1 MCTLALAWKV
11 FEDAPVVVGAN
22 RDEALDRPSHPPAVS
37 RGEPTVVAPR
47 DREAG
52 GTWIG
57 FNDRG
62 LFAGIT
68 NRWTDAELAGERS
81 RGLLVDDVLA
91 RESAREA
98 AALAERSVGE
108 VEYAGFNLLVA
119 DATDA
124 VWLTWDGSLDRL
136 ALDPGVHVA
145 VNVGLAS
152 EPSIPAS
159 RGALGRE
166 QAENARAVER
176 ALETDHDRTR
186 ALETDHDPTGAL
198 ETDHDPTGALEAE
211 DDPTGALEADD
222 PAGTLEADDRTA
234 ADWLDR
240 AGAVL
245 GDHEY
250 GVCLHRDGFG
260 TRSSSLLATGRS
272 PRYAFADGPPCRSRY
287 RPVDLEGQ
295 F

>member
-1 MCTLALAWKV
+1 VCTLAIAWRV
-11 FEDAPVVVGAN
+11 FEEAPVVVGAN
-22 RDEALDRPSHPPAVS
+22 RDEALDRPSRPPAVS
-37 RGEPTVVAPR
+37 PGEPAVVAPR

-62 LFAGIT
+62 LFVGIT

-81 RGLLVDDVLA
+81 RGLLVADAL
-91 RESAREA
+91 RRPGAREA
-98 AALAERSVGE
+98 ATLVERAVADA
-108 VEYAGFNLLVA
+108 EYAGFNLLLA

-124 VWLTWDGSLDRL
+124 VWLSWNGRL
-136 ALDPGVHVA
+136 ERRTLEPGVHVA
-145 VNVGLAS
+145 VNVGLADR
-152 EPSIPAS
+152 PSIPAN
-159 RGALGRE
+159 RDDLGRE
-166 QAENARAVER
+166 QAENARAVR
-176 ALETDHDRTR
+176 RTLEADDG
-186 ALETDHDPTGAL
+186 PTGAL
-198 ETDHDPTGALEAE
+198 
-211 DDPTGALEADD
+211 
-222 PAGTLEADDRTA
+222 GTDDRTA

-272 PRYAFADGPPCRSRY
+272 PRYAFADGPPCRSHY

>member
-124 VWLTWDGSLDRL
+124 VWLAWDGSLDRL
-136 ALDPGVHVA
+136 ALEPGVHVA
-145 VNVGLAS
+145 VNVGLAG

-159 RGALGRE
+159 RDALGRE

-176 ALETDHDRTR
+176 ALEADDDRTR
-186 ALETDHDPTGAL
+186 ALETD
-198 ETDHDPTGALEAE
+198 

-222 PAGTLEADDRTA
+222 PTGTLEADDRTA

>member
-1 MCTLALAWKV
+1 VCTLALAWKV

-37 RGEPTVVAPR
+37 RGEPTVIAPR

-124 VWLTWDGSLDRL
+124 VWLAWDGSLDRL

-145 VNVGLAS
+145 VNVGLAG

-176 ALETDHDRTR
+176 ALETDDRTR
-186 ALETDHDPTGAL
+186 ALEADDYRTRGLGT
-198 ETDHDPTGALEAE
+198 
-211 DDPTGALEADD
+211 DDPTG
-222 PAGTLEADDRTA
+222 TLETDDRTA